1 MPDLLI
7 ELLSEEIP
15 ARMQRKASSDLE
27 KLFTEG
33 ISELGLTYESSANF
47 STPRRLTLVLE
58 NVSSKSL
65 SRVEE
70 KRGPRKDAPEK
81 AVQGFLKSVGLEL
94 SQLEIRQE
102 KKGEFYFA
110 SIRTEGRKAADIV
123 STVLDKTVRNF
134 PWPKSMRW
142 GEGSLKWVRPLHSII
157 CILYDEDGSKVVNI
171 DIEGISSGDKTF
183 GHRFMGNSDFS
194 VNSFEDYVSKLKK
207 EFVILDP
214 SERAEII
221 LQEIKNQAFAQGLEL
236 INDPNLLSEVVGLVE
251 WPVVL
256 MGKLEEQFLSLPPEV
271 LQTSMREHQKF
282 FSILNSKNNKVV
294 QFATVANRETSD
306 NGSTILAGNQKV
318 LSARLA
324 DAKFFWD
331 NDLRIVNT
339 SGLDLWLEKLKQ
351 VTFHN
356 KLGSQFERVERI
368 TSLSGTIAKKIGC
381 DPKLAKNAAYIS
393 KSDLSSEM
401 VYEFP
406 ELQGV
411 MGTYYASEAGFEKNI
426 ANACKEHY
434 APLGPSDEVPNS
446 SVSIAVA
453 LADKIDTLTSFWSI
467 NEKPTG
473 SKDPFALRRSAL
485 GLIRI
490 IIENDIRISLSDI
503 LALGNAGADI
513 KDLKYFIH
521 QRMKVFLRDQS
532 LRHDLIDACLSLDEG
547 EDIALA
553 VKKSFALTDF
563 IKTSDGSNLIQGFKR
578 ANNILLQAEQKDG
591 VEYSYG
597 ADSNYAE
604 EGAERNLFYALD
616 SEENKIRSAL
626 EIEDFVEAMNAMADL
641 RAPIDNFFETVQIN
655 SDVDVIRRNRLNL
668 LSRICKLCLSV
679 ADLTKVEG

>member
-27 KLFTEG
+27 KLFTDG

-47 STPRRLTLVLE
+47 STPRRLTLVLQ
-58 NVSSKSL
+58 NVSNTSL

-81 AVQGFLKSVGLEL
+81 AIQGFLTNTGLEL
-94 SQLEIRQE
+94 SQLEVRQE
-102 KKGEFYFA
+102 KKGEFYYA
-110 SIRTEGRKAADIV
+110 SIRTEGREAAVII
-123 STVLDKTVRNF
+123 SAVLDKIVRNF

-142 GEGSLKWVRPLHSII
+142 GESSLKWVRPLHSLI
-157 CILYDEDGSKVVNI
+157 CILYDDDGSKVVEM

-183 GHRFMGNSDFS
+183 GHRFMGNGDFS
-194 VNSFEDYVSKLKK
+194 VNSFEDYASKLKK

-236 INDPNLLSEVVGLVE
+236 INDPSLLDEVVGLIE

-256 MGKLEEQFLSLPPEV
+256 MGKLEDQFLSLPPEV

-282 FSILNSKNNKVV
+282 FSVLNPKNKKVV

-331 NDLRIVNT
+331 NDLRIINT
-339 SGLDLWLEKLKQ
+339 NGLDLWLEKLKQ

-368 TSLSGTIAKKIGC
+368 TDLSGTIAKKIGC
-381 DPKLAKNAAYIS
+381 DPNLAKSAASIS

-411 MGTYYASEAGFEKNI
+411 MGTYYAIEVGFEENI

-446 SVSIAVA
+446 PTSIVVA
-453 LADKIDTLTSFWSI
+453 LADKIDTLTSFWAI

-503 LALGNAGADI
+503 LALGNDGADI
-513 KDLKYFIH
+513 EDLKYFIH

-532 LRHDLIDACLSLDEG
+532 LRHDLIDACLSLDKG
-547 EDIALA
+547 DDLALL
-553 VKKSFALTDF
+553 VKKSFALMDF
-563 IKTSDGSNLIQGFKR
+563 IETSDGSNLIQGFKR
-578 ANNILLQAEQKDG
+578 ANNILLQAEQNDG

-597 ADSNYAE
+597 ADPKYAE
-604 EGAERNLFYALD
+604 EEAERNLFYALD
-616 SEENKIRSAL
+616 NEEVKIRSAL
-626 EIEDFVEAMNAMADL
+626 EKENFVEAMNSMANL
-641 RAPIDNFFETVQIN
+641 RTPIDIFFETVQIN
-655 SDVDVIRRNRLNL
+655 SDVDITRRNRLNL

-679 ADLTKVEG
+679 ADLTKVER

>member
-27 KLFTEG
+27 KLFTDG

-47 STPRRLTLVLE
+47 STPRRLTLVLQ
-58 NVSSKSL
+58 NVSNTSL

-81 AVQGFLKSVGLEL
+81 AIQGFLTNTGLEL
-94 SQLEIRQE
+94 SQLEVRQE
-102 KKGEFYFA
+102 KKGEFYYA
-110 SIRTEGRKAADIV
+110 SIRTEGREAAVII
-123 STVLDKTVRNF
+123 SAVLDKIVRNF

-142 GEGSLKWVRPLHSII
+142 GESSLKWVRPLHSLI
-157 CILYDEDGSKVVNI
+157 CILYDDDGSKVVEM

-183 GHRFMGNSDFS
+183 GHRFMGNGDFS
-194 VNSFEDYVSKLKK
+194 VNSFEDYASKLKK

-221 LQEIKNQAFAQGLEL
+221 LQEIENQAFAQGLEL
-236 INDPNLLSEVVGLVE
+236 INDPSLLDEVVGLIE

-256 MGKLEEQFLSLPPEV
+256 MGKLEDQFLSLPPEV

-282 FSILNSKNNKVV
+282 FSVLNPKNKKVV

-331 NDLRIVNT
+331 NDLRIINT
-339 SGLDLWLEKLKQ
+339 NGLDLWLEKLKQ

-368 TSLSGTIAKKIGC
+368 TNLSGTIAKKIGC
-381 DPKLAKNAAYIS
+381 DPNLAKSAASIS
-393 KSDLSSEM
+393 KSDLASEM

-411 MGTYYASEAGFEKNI
+411 MGTYYAIEVGFEENI

-446 SVSIAVA
+446 PTSIVVA
-453 LADKIDTLTSFWSI
+453 LADKIDTLTSFWAI

-503 LALGNAGADI
+503 LALGNDGADI
-513 KDLKYFIH
+513 EDLKYFIH

-532 LRHDLIDACLSLDEG
+532 LRHDLIDACLSLDKG
-547 EDIALA
+547 DDLALS
-553 VKKSFALTDF
+553 VKKSFALMDF
-563 IKTSDGSNLIQGFKR
+563 IETSDGSNLIQGFKR
-578 ANNILLQAEQKDG
+578 ANNILLQAEQNDG

-597 ADSNYAE
+597 ADPKYAE
-604 EGAERNLFYALD
+604 EEAERNLFYALD
-616 SEENKIRSAL
+616 NEEVKIRGAL
-626 EIEDFVEAMNAMADL
+626 EKENFVEAMNSMANL
-641 RAPIDNFFETVQIN
+641 RTPIDSFFETVQIN
-655 SDVDVIRRNRLNL
+655 SDVDITRRNRLNL

>member
-27 KLFTEG
+27 KLFTDG
-33 ISELGLTYESSANF
+33 ISELGLSYESSANF

-58 NVSSKSL
+58 NVSNKSP
-65 SRVEE
+65 SRFEE

-81 AVQGFLKSVGLEL
+81 AIQGFLKNTGLEFN
-94 SQLEIRQE
+94 QLEIRQE

-123 STVLDKTVRNF
+123 SAVLDKTVRNF

-142 GEGSLKWVRPLHSII
+142 GESSLKWVRPLHSLI
-157 CILYDEDGSKVVNI
+157 CILYDKDGSKVVNI
-171 DIEGISSGDKTF
+171 DIDGVSSGDKTF
-183 GHRFMGNSDFS
+183 GHRFMGNGEFS
-194 VNSFEDYVSKLKK
+194 VNSFEDYASKLKK

-214 SERAEII
+214 SERAETI
-221 LQEIKNQAFAQGLEL
+221 LQEVKNQAFAQGLEP
-236 INDPNLLSEVVGLVE
+236 INDRNLLNEVVGLVE

-256 MGKLEEQFLSLPPEV
+256 MGKLEERFLSLPPEV

-282 FSILNSKNNKVV
+282 FSILNSKKNKVV

-339 SGLDLWLEKLKQ
+339 NGLDLWLEKLKQ

-368 TSLSGTIAKKIGC
+368 TNLSGAIAKKIGC
-381 DPKLAKNAAYIS
+381 DPNLAKNAASIC

-411 MGTYYASEAGFEKNI
+411 MGTYYAVEAGFEKNI

-434 APLGPSDEVPNS
+434 APSGPSDEVPNS
-446 SVSIAVA
+446 PVSIVVA
-453 LADKIDTLTSFWSI
+453 LADKIDILTSFWSI

-503 LALGNAGADI
+503 LALGNDRANI
-513 KDLKYFIH
+513 EDLKYFIH

-532 LRHDLIDACLSLDEG
+532 LRHDLIDACLSIDEG
-547 EDIALA
+547 NDLALS

-563 IKTSDGSNLIQGFKR
+563 IKTSDGANLIQGFKR
-578 ANNILLQAEQKDG
+578 ANNILRQAEQKDG

-597 ADSNYAE
+597 AESKYAE
-604 EGAERNLFYALD
+604 DGAEHNLFYALD
-616 SEENKIRSAL
+616 NEEVKIRSAL
-626 EIEDFVEAMNAMADL
+626 EREDFVEAMSSMANL
-641 RAPIDNFFETVQIN
+641 RIPIDSFFETVQIN
-655 SDVDVIRRNRLNL
+655 SDVDIIRRNRLNL

-679 ADLTKVEG
+679 ADLTKVEA

>member
-1 MPDLLI
+1 M
-7 ELLSEEIP
+7 
-15 ARMQRKASSDLE
+15 
-27 KLFTEG
+27 
-33 ISELGLTYESSANF
+33 
-47 STPRRLTLVLE
+47 
-58 NVSSKSL
+58 
-65 SRVEE
+65 
-70 KRGPRKDAPEK
+70 
-81 AVQGFLKSVGLEL
+81 
-94 SQLEIRQE
+94 
-102 KKGEFYFA
+102 
-110 SIRTEGRKAADIV
+110 
-123 STVLDKTVRNF
+123 
-134 PWPKSMRW
+134 
-142 GEGSLKWVRPLHSII
+142 
-157 CILYDEDGSKVVNI
+157 

-183 GHRFMGNSDFS
+183 GHRFMGNGGFS
-194 VNSFEDYVSKLKK
+194 VNSFEDYASKLKK

-221 LQEIKNQAFAQGLEL
+221 LQEIENQSFAQGLEL
-236 INDPNLLSEVVGLVE
+236 INDPSLLDEVVGLIE

-256 MGKLEEQFLSLPPEV
+256 MGKLEDQFLSLPPEV

-282 FSILNSKNNKVV
+282 FSVLNPKNKKVV

-331 NDLRIVNT
+331 NDLRIINT
-339 SGLDLWLEKLKQ
+339 NGLDLWLEKLKQ

-368 TSLSGTIAKKIGC
+368 TNLSGTIAKKIGC
-381 DPKLAKNAAYIS
+381 DPNLAKSAASIS

-434 APLGPSDEVPNS
+434 APLGPSDDVPNS
-446 SVSIAVA
+446 PVSIAVA

-503 LALGNAGADI
+503 LALGNDGADI
-513 KDLKYFIH
+513 EDLKYFIH

-532 LRHDLIDACLSLDEG
+532 LRHDLIDACLSLDKG
-547 EDIALA
+547 DDLALS
-553 VKKSFALTDF
+553 VKKSFALMDF
-563 IKTSDGSNLIQGFKR
+563 IETSDGSNLIQGFKR
-578 ANNILLQAEQKDG
+578 ANNILLQAEQNDG

-597 ADSNYAE
+597 ADPKYAE
-604 EGAERNLFYALD
+604 EEAELKLFYALD
-616 SEENKIRSAL
+616 NEEVKIRGAL
-626 EIEDFVEAMNAMADL
+626 EKENFVEAMNSMANL
-641 RAPIDNFFETVQIN
+641 RTPIDSFFETVQIN
-655 SDVDVIRRNRLNL
+655 SDVDITRRNRLNL

>member
-27 KLFTEG
+27 KLFTDG

-47 STPRRLTLVLE
+47 STPRRLTLVLQ
-58 NVSSKSL
+58 NVSNTSL

-81 AVQGFLKSVGLEL
+81 AIQGFLTNTGLEL
-94 SQLEIRQE
+94 SQLEVRQE
-102 KKGEFYFA
+102 KKGEFYYA
-110 SIRTEGRKAADIV
+110 SIRTEGREAAVII
-123 STVLDKTVRNF
+123 SAVLDKIVRNF

-142 GEGSLKWVRPLHSII
+142 GESSLKWVRPLHSLI
-157 CILYDEDGSKVVNI
+157 CILYDDNGSKVVEM

-183 GHRFMGNSDFS
+183 GHRFMGNGDFS
-194 VNSFEDYVSKLKK
+194 VNSFEDYASKLKK

-221 LQEIKNQAFAQGLEL
+221 LQEIENQSFAQGLEL
-236 INDPNLLSEVVGLVE
+236 INDPSLLDEVVGLIE

-256 MGKLEEQFLSLPPEV
+256 MGKLEDQFLSLPPEV

-282 FSILNSKNNKVV
+282 FSVLNPKNKKVV

-331 NDLRIVNT
+331 NDLRIINT
-339 SGLDLWLEKLKQ
+339 NGLDLWLEKLKQ

-368 TSLSGTIAKKIGC
+368 TNLSGTIAKKIGC
-381 DPKLAKNAAYIS
+381 DPNLAKSAASIS
-393 KSDLSSEM
+393 KSDLASEM

-411 MGTYYASEAGFEKNI
+411 MGTYYAIEVGFEENI

-446 SVSIAVA
+446 PTSIVVA
-453 LADKIDTLTSFWSI
+453 LADKIDTLTSFWAI

-503 LALGNAGADI
+503 LALGNDGADI
-513 KDLKYFIH
+513 EDLKYFIH

-532 LRHDLIDACLSLDEG
+532 LRHDLIDACLSLDKG
-547 EDIALA
+547 DDLALS
-553 VKKSFALTDF
+553 VKKSFALMDF
-563 IKTSDGSNLIQGFKR
+563 IETSDGSNLIQGFKR
-578 ANNILLQAEQKDG
+578 ANNILLQAEQNDG

-597 ADSNYAE
+597 ADPKYAE
-604 EGAERNLFYALD
+604 EEAELKLFYALD
-616 SEENKIRSAL
+616 NEEVKIRGAL
-626 EIEDFVEAMNAMADL
+626 EKENFVEAMNSMANL
-641 RAPIDNFFETVQIN
+641 RTPIDSFFETVQIN
-655 SDVDVIRRNRLNL
+655 SDVDITRRNRLNL

>member
-27 KLFTEG
+27 KLFTDG

-47 STPRRLTLVLE
+47 STPRRLTLVLQ
-58 NVSSKSL
+58 NVSNTSL

-81 AVQGFLKSVGLEL
+81 AIQGFLTNTGLEL
-94 SQLEIRQE
+94 SQLEVRQE
-102 KKGEFYFA
+102 KKGEFYYA
-110 SIRTEGRKAADIV
+110 SIRTEGREAAVII
-123 STVLDKTVRNF
+123 SAVLDKIVRNF

-142 GEGSLKWVRPLHSII
+142 GESSLKWVRPLHSLI
-157 CILYDEDGSKVVNI
+157 CILYDDDGSKVVEM

-183 GHRFMGNSDFS
+183 GHRFMGNGDFS
-194 VNSFEDYVSKLKK
+194 VNSFEDYASKLKK

-221 LQEIKNQAFAQGLEL
+221 LQEIENQAFAQGLEL
-236 INDPNLLSEVVGLVE
+236 INDPSLLDEVVGLIE

-256 MGKLEEQFLSLPPEV
+256 MGKLEDQFLSLPPEV

-282 FSILNSKNNKVV
+282 FSVLNPKNKKVV

-339 SGLDLWLEKLKQ
+339 NGLDLWLEKLKQ

-356 KLGSQFERVERI
+356 KLGNQFERVERI
-368 TSLSGTIAKKIGC
+368 TNLSGTIAKKIGC
-381 DPKLAKNAAYIS
+381 DPNLAKSAASIS

-411 MGTYYASEAGFEKNI
+411 MGTYYAIEVGFEENI

-434 APLGPSDEVPNS
+434 APLGPSDEVPKS
-446 SVSIAVA
+446 LTSIVVA
-453 LADKIDTLTSFWSI
+453 LADKIDTLTSFWAI

-503 LALGNAGADI
+503 LALGNDGADI
-513 KDLKYFIH
+513 EDLKYFIH

-532 LRHDLIDACLSLDEG
+532 LRHDLIDACLSLDKG
-547 EDIALA
+547 DDLALS
-553 VKKSFALTDF
+553 VKKSFALMDF
-563 IKTSDGSNLIQGFKR
+563 IETSDGSNLIQGFKR
-578 ANNILLQAEQKDG
+578 ANKILLQAEQNDG

-597 ADSNYAE
+597 ADPKYAE
-604 EGAERNLFYALD
+604 EEAERNLFYALD
-616 SEENKIRSAL
+616 NEEIKIRSAL
-626 EIEDFVEAMNAMADL
+626 EKENFVEAMNSMANL
-641 RAPIDNFFETVQIN
+641 RTPIDSFFETVQIN
-655 SDVDVIRRNRLNL
+655 SDVDITRRNRLNL

>member
-1 MPDLLI
+1 MSDLLI

-27 KLFTEG
+27 QLFTEG
-33 ISELGLTYESSANF
+33 ISELGLTYKSSASF

-70 KRGPRKDAPEK
+70 KRGPRIDAPEK
-81 AVQGFLKSVGLEL
+81 AIQGFLKNTGLEL
-94 SQLEIRQE
+94 SQLEVRQE

-110 SIRTEGRKAADIV
+110 SIRTEGRKAADII
-123 STVLDKTVRNF
+123 SAVLDKTVRNF

-157 CILYDEDGSKVVNI
+157 CILYDEDGSKVVEM
-171 DIEGISSGDKTF
+171 DIEGISSGDMTF
-183 GHRFMGNSDFS
+183 GHRFMGNGAFS
-194 VNSFEDYVSKLKK
+194 VNSFEDYTSKLKK

-214 SERAEII
+214 SERRDII
-221 LQEIKNQAFAQGLEL
+221 LQEIENQAFAQGLEL
-236 INDPNLLSEVVGLVE
+236 VNDPSLLDEVVGLIE

-256 MGKLEEQFLSLPPEV
+256 MGKLEEQFMSLPLEV

-282 FSILNSKNNKVV
+282 FSILNPKNNKVV

-306 NGSTILAGNQKV
+306 NGSTILAGNRKV

-331 NDLRIVNT
+331 NDLRIINT
-339 SGLDLWLEKLKQ
+339 SGLDLWQEKLKR

-356 KLGSQFERVERI
+356 KLGNQFERVARI
-368 TSLSGTIAKKIGC
+368 TYLSEAIAKKIGC
-381 DPKLAKNAAYIS
+381 DPNLAKSAASIS

-411 MGTYYASEAGFEKNI
+411 IGTYYAVEAGFEKNI
-426 ANACKEHY
+426 ADVCKEHY
-434 APLGPSDEVPNS
+434 APLGPSDEVPS
-446 SVSIAVA
+446 SPISIVVA
-453 LADKIDTLTSFWSI
+453 LADKIDTLTCFWSI

-490 IIENDIRISLSDI
+490 IIENDIRISLSNI
-503 LALGNAGADI
+503 LALGNDGADI

-547 EDIALA
+547 DDLALS
-553 VKKSFALTDF
+553 VKKSFALMDF

-578 ANNILLQAEQKDG
+578 ANNILLQAEQSDG

-597 ADSNYAE
+597 ADPKYAE
-604 EGAERNLFYALD
+604 EGAERNLFNALD
-616 SEENKIRSAL
+616 NEEVKIVSSL
-626 EIEDFVEAMNAMADL
+626 KKEDFVDAMNSMANL
-641 RAPIDNFFETVQIN
+641 RKPIDNFFETVQIN
-655 SDVDVIRRNRLNL
+655 SDVEVVRRNRLNL

-679 ADLTKVEG
+679 ADLTKLEG

>member
-27 KLFTEG
+27 KLFTDG

-47 STPRRLTLVLE
+47 STPRRLTLVLQ
-58 NVSSKSL
+58 NVSNTSL

-81 AVQGFLKSVGLEL
+81 AIQGFLTNTGLEL
-94 SQLEIRQE
+94 SQLEVRQE
-102 KKGEFYFA
+102 KKGEFYYA
-110 SIRTEGRKAADIV
+110 SIRTEGREAAAII
-123 STVLDKTVRNF
+123 SAVLDKIVRNF

-142 GEGSLKWVRPLHSII
+142 GESSLKWVRPLHSLI
-157 CILYDEDGSKVVNI
+157 CILYDDDGSKVVEM

-183 GHRFMGNSDFS
+183 GHRFMGNGDFS
-194 VNSFEDYVSKLKK
+194 VNSFEDYASKLKK

-236 INDPNLLSEVVGLVE
+236 IDDPSLLDEVVGLIE

-256 MGKLEEQFLSLPPEV
+256 MGKLEDQFLSLPPEV

-282 FSILNSKNNKVV
+282 FSVLNPKNKKVV

-331 NDLRIVNT
+331 NDLRIINT
-339 SGLDLWLEKLKQ
+339 NGLDLWLEKLKQ

-368 TSLSGTIAKKIGC
+368 TDLSGTIAKKIGC
-381 DPKLAKNAAYIS
+381 DPNLAKSAASIS

-411 MGTYYASEAGFEKNI
+411 MGTYYAIEVGFEENI

-446 SVSIAVA
+446 PTSIVVA
-453 LADKIDTLTSFWSI
+453 LADKIDTLTSFWAI

-503 LALGNAGADI
+503 LALGNDGADI
-513 KDLKYFIH
+513 EDLKYFIH

-532 LRHDLIDACLSLDEG
+532 LRHDLIDACLSLDKG
-547 EDIALA
+547 DDLALL
-553 VKKSFALTDF
+553 VKKSFALMDF
-563 IKTSDGSNLIQGFKR
+563 IETSDGSNLIQGFKR
-578 ANNILLQAEQKDG
+578 ANNILLQAEQNDG

-597 ADSNYAE
+597 ADPKYAE
-604 EGAERNLFYALD
+604 EEAERNLFYALD
-616 SEENKIRSAL
+616 NEEVKIRSAL
-626 EIEDFVEAMNAMADL
+626 EKENFVEAMNSMANL
-641 RAPIDNFFETVQIN
+641 RTPIDIFFETVQIN
-655 SDVDVIRRNRLNL
+655 SDVDITRRNRLNL

-679 ADLTKVEG
+679 ADLTKVER

>member
-27 KLFTEG
+27 KLFTDG

-47 STPRRLTLVLE
+47 STPRRLTLVLQ
-58 NVSSKSL
+58 NVSSTSL

-81 AVQGFLKSVGLEL
+81 AIQGFLTNTGLEL
-94 SQLEIRQE
+94 SQLEVRQE
-102 KKGEFYFA
+102 KKGEFYYA
-110 SIRTEGRKAADIV
+110 SIRTEGREAAAII
-123 STVLDKTVRNF
+123 SAVLDKIVRNF

-142 GEGSLKWVRPLHSII
+142 GESSLKWVRPLHSLI
-157 CILYDEDGSKVVNI
+157 CILYDDDGSKVVEM

-183 GHRFMGNSDFS
+183 GHRFMGNGDFS
-194 VNSFEDYVSKLKK
+194 VNSFEDYASKLKK

-236 INDPNLLSEVVGLVE
+236 INDPSLLDEVVGLIE

-256 MGKLEEQFLSLPPEV
+256 MGKLEDQFLSLPPEV

-282 FSILNSKNNKVV
+282 FSVLNPKNKKVV

-331 NDLRIVNT
+331 NDLRIINT
-339 SGLDLWLEKLKQ
+339 NGLDLWLEKLKQ

-368 TSLSGTIAKKIGC
+368 TDLSGTIAKKIGC
-381 DPKLAKNAAYIS
+381 DPNLAKSAASIS

-411 MGTYYASEAGFEKNI
+411 MGTYYAIEVGFEENI

-446 SVSIAVA
+446 PTSIVVA
-453 LADKIDTLTSFWSI
+453 LADKIDTLTSFWAI
-467 NEKPTG
+467 KEKPTG

-503 LALGNAGADI
+503 LALGNDGADI
-513 KDLKYFIH
+513 EDLKYFIH

-532 LRHDLIDACLSLDEG
+532 LRHDLIDACLSLDKG
-547 EDIALA
+547 DDLALL
-553 VKKSFALTDF
+553 VKKSFALMDF
-563 IKTSDGSNLIQGFKR
+563 IETSDGSNLIQGFKR
-578 ANNILLQAEQKDG
+578 ANNILLQAEQNDG

-597 ADSNYAE
+597 ADPKYAE
-604 EGAERNLFYALD
+604 EEAERNLFYALD
-616 SEENKIRSAL
+616 NEEVKIRSAL
-626 EIEDFVEAMNAMADL
+626 EKENFVEAMNSMANL
-641 RAPIDNFFETVQIN
+641 RTPIDIFFETVQIN
-655 SDVDVIRRNRLNL
+655 SDVDITRRNRLNL

-679 ADLTKVEG
+679 ADLTKVER

>member
-27 KLFTEG
+27 QLFTEG
-33 ISELGLTYESSANF
+33 ISELGLTYKSSASF

-70 KRGPRKDAPEK
+70 KRGPRIDAPEK
-81 AVQGFLKSVGLEL
+81 AIQGFLKNTGLEL
-94 SQLEIRQE
+94 SQLEVRQE

-110 SIRTEGRKAADIV
+110 SIRTEGRKAADII
-123 STVLDKTVRNF
+123 SAVLDKTVRNF

-157 CILYDEDGSKVVNI
+157 CILYDEDGSKVVEM
-171 DIEGISSGDKTF
+171 DIEGISSGDMTF
-183 GHRFMGNSDFS
+183 GHRFMGNGAFS
-194 VNSFEDYVSKLKK
+194 VNSFEDYTSKLKK

-214 SERAEII
+214 SERRDII
-221 LQEIKNQAFAQGLEL
+221 LQEIENQAFAQGLEL
-236 INDPNLLSEVVGLVE
+236 VNDPSLLDEVVGLIE

-256 MGKLEEQFLSLPPEV
+256 MGKLEEQFMSLPLEV

-282 FSILNSKNNKVV
+282 FSILNPKNNKVV

-306 NGSTILAGNQKV
+306 NGSTILAGNRKV

-331 NDLRIVNT
+331 NDIRIINT
-339 SGLDLWLEKLKQ
+339 SGLDFWQEKLKR

-356 KLGSQFERVERI
+356 KLGNQFERVARI
-368 TSLSGTIAKKIGC
+368 TYLSEAIAKKIGC
-381 DPKLAKNAAYIS
+381 DPNLAKSAASIS

-411 MGTYYASEAGFEKNI
+411 IGTYYAVEAGFEKNI
-426 ANACKEHY
+426 ADVCKEHY
-434 APLGPSDEVPNS
+434 APLGPSDEVPS
-446 SVSIAVA
+446 SPISIVVA
-453 LADKIDTLTSFWSI
+453 LADKIDTLTCFWSI

-503 LALGNAGADI
+503 LALGNDGADI

-547 EDIALA
+547 DDLALS
-553 VKKSFALTDF
+553 VKKSFALMDF

-578 ANNILLQAEQKDG
+578 ANNILLQAEQSDG

-597 ADSNYAE
+597 ADPKYAE
-604 EGAERNLFYALD
+604 EGAERNLFNALD
-616 SEENKIRSAL
+616 NEEVKIVSSL
-626 EIEDFVEAMNAMADL
+626 KKEDFVDAMNSMANL
-641 RAPIDNFFETVQIN
+641 RKPIDNFFETVQIN
-655 SDVDVIRRNRLNL
+655 SDVEVIRRNRLNL

>member
-27 KLFTEG
+27 KLFTDG

-47 STPRRLTLVLE
+47 STPRRLTLVLQ
-58 NVSSKSL
+58 NVSNTSL

-81 AVQGFLKSVGLEL
+81 AIQGFLTNTGLEL
-94 SQLEIRQE
+94 SQLEVRQE
-102 KKGEFYFA
+102 KKGEFYYA
-110 SIRTEGRKAADIV
+110 SIRTEGREAAVII
-123 STVLDKTVRNF
+123 SAVLDKIVRNF

-142 GEGSLKWVRPLHSII
+142 GESSLKWVRPLHSLI
-157 CILYDEDGSKVVNI
+157 CILYDDDGSKVVEM

-183 GHRFMGNSDFS
+183 GHRFMGNGGFS
-194 VNSFEDYVSKLKK
+194 VNSFEDYASKLKK

-221 LQEIKNQAFAQGLEL
+221 LQEIENQAFAQGLEL
-236 INDPNLLSEVVGLVE
+236 INDPSLLDEVVGLIE

-256 MGKLEEQFLSLPPEV
+256 MGKLEDQFLSLPPEV

-282 FSILNSKNNKVV
+282 FSVLNPKNKKVV

-331 NDLRIVNT
+331 NDLRIINT
-339 SGLDLWLEKLKQ
+339 NGLDFWLEKLKQ

-368 TSLSGTIAKKIGC
+368 TNLSGTIAKKIGC
-381 DPKLAKNAAYIS
+381 DPNLAKSAASIS

-411 MGTYYASEAGFEKNI
+411 MGTYYAIEVGFEENI

-434 APLGPSDEVPNS
+434 SPLGPSDEVPNS
-446 SVSIAVA
+446 LISIVVA
-453 LADKIDTLTSFWSI
+453 LADKIDTLTSFWAI

-503 LALGNAGADI
+503 LALGNDGADI
-513 KDLKYFIH
+513 EDLKYFIH

-532 LRHDLIDACLSLDEG
+532 LRHDLIDACLSLDKG
-547 EDIALA
+547 DDLALS
-553 VKKSFALTDF
+553 VKKSFALMDF
-563 IKTSDGSNLIQGFKR
+563 IETSDGSNLIQGFKR
-578 ANNILLQAEQKDG
+578 ANNILLQAEQNDG

-597 ADSNYAE
+597 ADPKYAE
-604 EGAERNLFYALD
+604 EEAELKLFYALD
-616 SEENKIRSAL
+616 NEEVKIRGAL
-626 EIEDFVEAMNAMADL
+626 EKENFVEAMNSMANL
-641 RAPIDNFFETVQIN
+641 RTPIDSFFETVQIN
-655 SDVDVIRRNRLNL
+655 SDVDITRRNRLNL

>member
-110 SIRTEGRKAADIV
+110 SIRTEGKKAADIV

-183 GHRFMGNSDFS
+183 GHRFMGNGGFS
-194 VNSFEDYVSKLKK
+194 VNSFDDYASKLKK

-221 LQEIKNQAFAQGLEL
+221 LQEIENQAFAQGLEL
-236 INDPNLLSEVVGLVE
+236 INDPSLLNEVVGLIE

-256 MGKLEEQFLSLPPEV
+256 MGKLEDRFLSLPPEV

-282 FSILNSKNNKVV
+282 FSILNPKNNKVV

-331 NDLRIVNT
+331 NDLRIINT

-356 KLGSQFERVERI
+356 KLGNQFERVARI
-368 TSLSGTIAKKIGC
+368 TYLSEAIAKKIGC
-381 DPKLAKNAAYIS
+381 DPNLAKSAASIS

-411 MGTYYASEAGFEKNI
+411 MGTYYAIEAGFEKNI

-446 SVSIAVA
+446 LVSIVVA

-547 EDIALA
+547 DDLALS
-553 VKKSFALTDF
+553 VKKSFALMDF

-578 ANNILLQAEQKDG
+578 ANNILLQAEQNDG

-597 ADSNYAE
+597 ADLKYAE
-604 EGAERNLFYALD
+604 EDAERNLFYALD
-616 SEENKIRSAL
+616 NEEVKIRSAL
-626 EIEDFVEAMNAMADL
+626 EKEDFVDAMNSMANL
-641 RAPIDNFFETVQIN
+641 RTPIDSFFETVQIN

>member
-1 MPDLLI
+1 MPNLLI
-7 ELLSEEIP
+7 ELFSEEIP

-27 KLFTEG
+27 QLLTEG
-33 ISELGLTYESSANF
+33 ISDLGLTYESSANF

-81 AVQGFLKSVGLEL
+81 AIQGFLKNTGLEL
-94 SQLEIRQE
+94 SQLEVRQE

-110 SIRTEGRKAADIV
+110 SIRTEGRKAADII
-123 STVLDKTVRNF
+123 SAVLEKTIRNF
-134 PWPKSMRW
+134 PWRKSMRW
-142 GEGSLKWVRPLHSII
+142 GESSLKWVRPLHSII
-157 CILYDEDGSKVVNI
+157 CILYDEDGSKVVEM
-171 DIEGISSGDKTF
+171 DIEGISSGDMTF
-183 GHRFMGNSDFS
+183 GHRFMGNGAFS
-194 VNSFEDYVSKLKK
+194 VNSFEDYTSKLKK
-207 EFVILDP
+207 EFVVLDP
-214 SERAEII
+214 SERGDII
-221 LQEIKNQAFAQGLEL
+221 LQEIENQAFAQGLEL
-236 INDPNLLSEVVGLVE
+236 INDPSLLNEVVGLIE

-256 MGKLEEQFLSLPPEV
+256 MGKLEEQFMSLPPEV

-282 FSILNSKNNKVV
+282 FSILNPKNNKVV
-294 QFATVANRETSD
+294 QFATVANRETPD
-306 NGSTILAGNQKV
+306 NGSTILAGNRKV

-331 NDLRIVNT
+331 NDLRIINT
-339 SGLDLWLEKLKQ
+339 SGLDFWQEKLKR

-356 KLGSQFERVERI
+356 KLGNQFERVARI
-368 TSLSGTIAKKIGC
+368 TYLSAAIAKKVGC
-381 DPKLAKNAAYIS
+381 DPNLAKSAASIS

-411 MGTYYASEAGFEKNI
+411 MGTYYAIEAGFEKNI

-446 SVSIAVA
+446 PVSIVVA

-503 LALGNAGADI
+503 LALGNDGADI
-513 KDLKYFIH
+513 EDLKHFIH

-547 EDIALA
+547 NDLALS
-553 VKKSFALTDF
+553 VKKSLALTDF
-563 IKTSDGSNLIQGFKR
+563 IKTSDGANLIQGFKR

-597 ADSNYAE
+597 AESKYAE
-604 EGAERNLFYALD
+604 DGAEHNLFYALD
-616 SEENKIRSAL
+616 NEEVKIRSAL
-626 EIEDFVEAMNAMADL
+626 EREDFVEAMNSMANL
-641 RAPIDNFFETVQIN
+641 RTPIDSFFETVQIN

>member
-27 KLFTEG
+27 KLFTDG

-47 STPRRLTLVLE
+47 STPRRLTLVLQ
-58 NVSSKSL
+58 NVSSTSL

-81 AVQGFLKSVGLEL
+81 AIQGFLKNTGLEL
-94 SQLEIRQE
+94 SQLEVRQE
-102 KKGEFYFA
+102 KKGEFYYA
-110 SIRTEGRKAADIV
+110 SIRTEGREAAVII
-123 STVLDKTVRNF
+123 SAVLDKIVRNF

-142 GEGSLKWVRPLHSII
+142 GESSLKWVRPLHSLI
-157 CILYDEDGSKVVNI
+157 CILYDDDGSKVVEM

-183 GHRFMGNSDFS
+183 GHRFMGNGDFS
-194 VNSFEDYVSKLKK
+194 VNSFEDYASKLKK

-236 INDPNLLSEVVGLVE
+236 INDPSLLDEVVGLIE

-256 MGKLEEQFLSLPPEV
+256 MGKLEDQFLSLPPEV

-282 FSILNSKNNKVV
+282 FSVLNPKNKKVV

-331 NDLRIVNT
+331 NDLRIINT
-339 SGLDLWLEKLKQ
+339 NGLDLWLEKLKQ

-368 TSLSGTIAKKIGC
+368 TNLSGTIAKKIGC
-381 DPKLAKNAAYIS
+381 DPNLAKSAASIS

-411 MGTYYASEAGFEKNI
+411 MGTYYAIEVGFEENI

-446 SVSIAVA
+446 PTSIVVA
-453 LADKIDTLTSFWSI
+453 LADKIDTLTSFWAI

-503 LALGNAGADI
+503 LALGNDGADI
-513 KDLKYFIH
+513 EDLKYFIH

-532 LRHDLIDACLSLDEG
+532 LRHDLIDACVSLDKG
-547 EDIALA
+547 DDLALS
-553 VKKSFALTDF
+553 VKKSFALRDF

-578 ANNILLQAEQKDG
+578 ANNILLQAEQNDG

-597 ADSNYAE
+597 ADPKFAE
-604 EGAERNLFYALD
+604 EDAERNLFDALD
-616 SEENKIRSAL
+616 DEEVKIRSAL
-626 EIEDFVEAMNAMADL
+626 EEENFVEAMNSMANL
-641 RAPIDNFFETVQIN
+641 RIPIDSFFETVQIN
-655 SDVDVIRRNRLNL
+655 SDIDFIRRNRLNL

>member
-15 ARMQRKASSDLE
+15 ARMQRKASLDLE

-33 ISELGLTYESSANF
+33 ISELGLTYESSAAF
-47 STPRRLTLVLE
+47 STPRRLTLALE
-58 NVSSKSL
+58 NVSNKSL
-65 SRVEE
+65 SSVEE

-81 AVQGFLKSVGLEL
+81 AIQGFLKNTGLEI
-94 SQLEIRQE
+94 SQLEVRQE

-110 SIRTEGRKAADIV
+110 NIRTEGRNAADII
-123 STVLDKTVRNF
+123 SLVLEKTVRNF

-142 GEGSLKWVRPLHSII
+142 GQTSLKWVRPLHSIV
-157 CILYDEDGSKVVNI
+157 CILYDEGESSVVDLN
-171 DIEGISSGDKTF
+171 IEGISSGDKTV
-183 GHRFMGNSDFS
+183 GHRFMGKGEFS
-194 VNSFEDYVSKLKK
+194 VNSFEDYASKLKK

-214 SERAEII
+214 SERAKII
-221 LQEIKNQAFAQGLEL
+221 LQEINNQAFAQGLEL
-236 INDPNLLSEVVGLVE
+236 ISDPSLLNEVVGLIE

-256 MGKLEEQFLSLPPEV
+256 MGKLEHEFLALPSEV

-282 FSILNSKNNKVV
+282 FSIRNPKNDKVV
-294 QFATVANRETSD
+294 QFATVANRETPD
-306 NGSTILAGNQKV
+306 HGSTILAGNKKV

-331 NDLRIVNT
+331 NDLRIVNA
-339 SGLDLWLEKLKQ
+339 SGLDFWLERLKQ

-356 KLGSQFERVERI
+356 QLGSQFERVERI
-368 TSLSGTIAKKIGC
+368 SNLSEVIAKKIGC
-381 DPKLAKNAAYIS
+381 DPKLAKKAASIS

-411 MGTYYASEAGFEKNI
+411 MGTYYASEAGFEDNI
-426 ANACKEHY
+426 ADACKNHY
-434 APLGPSDEVPNS
+434 APLGPSDKVPNS
-446 SVSIAVA
+446 IISVVVA
-453 LADKIDTLTSFWSI
+453 LADKIDTLTSFWAI

-490 IIENDIRISLSDI
+490 IVENDIRISLSEI
-503 LALGNAGADI
+503 LMLGNDRADI
-513 KDLKYFIH
+513 EDLKNFIH

-532 LRHDLIDACLSLDEG
+532 LRHDLIDACLSLNEG
-547 EDIALA
+547 NDLALS
-553 VKKSFALTDF
+553 VKKSFALMNF

-578 ANNILLQAEQKDG
+578 ANNILVQAEQNDG

-597 ADSNYAE
+597 ADLKYAE
-604 EGAERNLFYALD
+604 EDAERDLFSALD
-616 SEENKIRSAL
+616 IEEAKIRSAL
-626 EIEDFVEAMNAMADL
+626 EREDFVEAMNAMANL
-641 RAPIDNFFETVQIN
+641 RSPIDGFFENVQIN

>member
-33 ISELGLTYESSANF
+33 ISELGLTYESSTNF

-81 AVQGFLKSVGLEL
+81 AIQGFLKSVGLEL

-110 SIRTEGRKAADIV
+110 SIRTEGRKAADII
-123 STVLDKTVRNF
+123 SAVLGKIIRNF

-157 CILYDEDGSKVVNI
+157 CILYDQDGSKVVNM

-183 GHRFMGNSDFS
+183 GHRFMGNSEFS

-214 SERAEII
+214 TERAEII

-236 INDPNLLSEVVGLVE
+236 INDPNLLSEVVGLIE

-256 MGKLEEQFLSLPPEV
+256 MGKLEERFLSLPPEV

-282 FSILNSKNNKVV
+282 FSILNPKSNKVV

-318 LSARLA
+318 LSTRLA

-356 KLGSQFERVERI
+356 KLGSQFERVERV
-368 TSLSGTIAKKIGC
+368 TSLSGAIAKKIGC
-381 DPKLAKNAAYIS
+381 DSNLAKTAASIC

-446 SVSIAVA
+446 PVSIAVS

-490 IIENDIRISLSDI
+490 IIENDLRISLSDI
-503 LALGNAGADI
+503 LALGKDGADI
-513 KDLKYFIH
+513 EDLKYFIH
-521 QRMKVFLRDQS
+521 QRLKVFLRDQS
-532 LRHDLIDACLSLDEG
+532 LRHDLIDACLSLEEG
-547 EDIALA
+547 DDLALS

-563 IKTSDGSNLIQGFKR
+563 IKTSDGANLIQGFKR

-597 ADSNYAE
+597 TDPKYAE
-604 EGAERNLFYALD
+604 EGVEQNLFHSLD
-616 SEENKIRSAL
+616 SEEAKIKSAL
-626 EIEDFVEAMNAMADL
+626 EREDFVDAMNSMANL
-641 RAPIDNFFETVQIN
+641 RAPIDSFFETVQIN
-655 SDVDVIRRNRLNL
+655 SDVDIIRRNRLNL